1 MSRYRSAAEKESAT
15 SALSKYGRMADD
27 CLQKAISAASAPIA
41 DEWLRMAG
49 TWLAMEQFHNRIA
62 LRKLP
67 TRHS

>member
-1 MSRYRSAAEKESAT
+1 
-15 SALSKYGRMADD
+15 MADD